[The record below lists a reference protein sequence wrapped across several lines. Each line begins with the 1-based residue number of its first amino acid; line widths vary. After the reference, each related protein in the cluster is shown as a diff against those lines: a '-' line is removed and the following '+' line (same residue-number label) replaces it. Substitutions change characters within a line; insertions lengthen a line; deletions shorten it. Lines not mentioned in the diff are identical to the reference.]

1 MAPRSGVA
9 VPHILLVF
17 PLPTDFCL
25 RAFQLES
32 KVNLVYSDT
41 QGDDRGLR
49 RPGWWERP
57 RVANQR
63 EILIQLR
70 INEKAVAGEAV
81 AFLGAERGRGA

>member
-9 VPHILLVF
+9 AHHILHVF

-25 RAFQLES
+25 RAVQLES
-32 KVNLVYSDT
+32 KVNQVYSDT

-63 EILIQLR
+63 EIPI
-70 INEKAVAGEAV
+70 AVEDK
-81 AFLGAERGRGA
+81 